1 MNFYR
6 RSPHTKYEL
15 QIKTI
20 KMSHSK
26 YNAHPDRHEK
36 HIARYVFLY
45 WDQNPKGSDSSDAL
59 VFYLEMAK
67 ILP

>member
-1 MNFYR
+1 
-6 RSPHTKYEL
+6 
-15 QIKTI
+15 
-20 KMSHSK
+20 MSHSK

-45 WDQNPKGSDSSDAL
+45 WDQNPKGSESSDAL